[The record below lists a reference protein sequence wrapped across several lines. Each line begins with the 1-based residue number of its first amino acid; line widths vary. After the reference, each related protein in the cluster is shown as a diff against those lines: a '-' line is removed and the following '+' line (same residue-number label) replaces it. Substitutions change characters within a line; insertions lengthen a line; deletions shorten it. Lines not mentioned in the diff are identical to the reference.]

1 MLTRTHRHPA
11 PPVLRRLAIAV
22 SLVAALALA
31 PAALATGTL
40 TGKYKATIPATVA
53 GGAVKGTWT
62 LDFSHASVV
71 ITRQRTTIGHS
82 SVSDK
87 GSDVRIGPGATC
99 PGSGT
104 YKFKLKNGK
113 LRFTLIKD
121 ACDARKAVLSVTYK
135 KVG

>member
-1 MLTRTHRHPA
+1 MLTRTHRNPA
-11 PPVLRRLAIAV
+11 APVLRRLAIAV
-22 SLVAALALA
+22 SLVTALALA
-31 PAALATGTL
+31 PAALATGML

-71 ITRQRTTIGHS
+71 ITDNGATIGHS
-82 SVSDK
+82 AVADRGAS
-87 GSDVRIGPGATC
+87 VRIGPGATC

-104 YKFKLKNGK
+104 YKFKLTSNK

-121 ACDARKAVLSVTYK
+121 ACNARKAVLSVTYK
-135 KVG
+135 KIG